1 MHLNIAE
8 YPRELP
14 SKVSII
20 MIKFSRSVATSNSV
34 KYSKILGKNVP
45 KPKHLENHL
54 KLKDIFSTQSQI
66 KIRLL
71 NRLNISRS
79 SKTRCFMCTEFASN
93 ESQKQKRKRKKTQ
106 NTSPGESHVLR
117 RNRDSSVVICNSGF
131 VPQTTHGFHSLGFV
145 GSSRVF
151 FLVLI
156 CAPSS
161 DSIIPVT

>member
-1 MHLNIAE
+1 MRLTTDQYKQAEGGIITTLETGIHFRTYDVTNPENLTEIMHLNIAE

-20 MIKFSRSVATSNSV
+20 MIKFSRSVPTSV
-34 KYSKILGKNVP
+34 KYSKILEKNVP

-54 KLKDIFSTQSQI
+54 KLKDIFSTQSHK

-79 SKTRCFMCTEFASN
+79 SQTRCFMCTEFANN

-106 NTSPGESHVLR
+106 NTSPG
-117 RNRDSSVVICNSGF
+117 
-131 VPQTTHGFHSLGFV
+131 
-145 GSSRVF
+145 
-151 FLVLI
+151 
-156 CAPSS
+156 
-161 DSIIPVT
+161 